1 MTKNKIKNR
10 YRIPFILFAIV
21 PPLIN
26 ALVLYVYA
34 NISSVFM
41 AFMDKN
47 GAWGFDNFVRLFKE
61 FQLESS
67 DIRLGLRNTLL
78 TFAIIFISYPFK
90 VLVSYFI
97 YKKVPF
103 YKFYRVAFFL
113 PTIIFSVCVSLVF
126 QRAVGPSGFIAETVG
141 KIMGLD
147 YVPELLADSRFAN
160 TMVLIHMI
168 WLQFP
173 GELIILGGTFSRIP
187 EEVLEAGRVDGTTW
201 ITEFTRIIVPMIWP
215 TITLQ
220 IVLTIAGIFSSSGQV
235 FLLTGGAFDT
245 MTINSWMYLQLQQ
258 YSVSG
263 YSSNVYNYLSAAG
276 LVITAIA
283 VPLALGVRKLAGKM
297 NSDVEF

>member
-220 IVLTIAGIFSSSGQV
+220 MVLTIAGIFSSSGQV